1 MTQHATLVRRA
12 TGADLERLGQL
23 GALLVRQH
31 HEFDQ
36 RRFLAPSPKTAHEYG
51 AFLGAELDDPDVLML
66 VGEVNGVVAGYAYIA
81 FEGHDYQSLRGPSA
95 VLHDLMVDPD
105 YRGRGVGR
113 ALMDATMALT
123 SQRVPRLLLFT
134 AWQND
139 NAQRFFDRLG
149 FRRTMLEMTRG
160 D

>member
-51 AFLGAELDDPDVLML
+51 APDAQDGT
-66 VGEVNGVVAGYAYIA
+66 GE
-81 FEGHDYQSLRGPSA
+81 
-95 VLHDLMVDPD
+95 
-105 YRGRGVGR
+105 
-113 ALMDATMALT
+113 
-123 SQRVPRLLLFT
+123 
-134 AWQND
+134 
-139 NAQRFFDRLG
+139 
-149 FRRTMLEMTRG
+149 
-160 D
+160 